1 MIILIVGTLH
11 ASLRMPAVPVL
22 LIMHFKY
29 RENHKDAL
37 FCILVS
43 GSAFLILLASY
54 FLPFPGNSQ
63 AHVLT
68 AEFPCLLTYSIP
80 VWGADLTGETT
91 FTSILLAY
99 DVTFGLS
106 GAKGRTK
113 VRAQRISVMA
123 KF

>member
-91 FTSILLAY
+91 FTSILSVRCY
-99 DVTFGLS
+99 FRIEWSEGPNES
-106 GAKGRTK
+106 PGATNFSDG
-113 VRAQRISVMA
+113 
-123 KF
+123 